1 MTRVATTDLFLLFT
15 MGATSFPTATI
26 GGNIITALY
35 KETYTIMYGPG
46 NYSADDSTDT
56 SSLVNIDDVFVIIQS
71 EASDICDAYHFAGID
86 LPKPSIQ
93 LSRDAKMKLR
103 EIKRAKLG
111 FIQNIRMW
119 GEAEDDVLI
128 R

>member
-15 MGATSFPTATI
+15 MGATSFPTTTV
-26 GGNIITALY
+26 GTNIITALY
-35 KETYTIMYGPG
+35 KEIYTIMYGPG

-56 SSLVNIDDVFVIIQS
+56 LNIVDIDDVFVIVQS

-86 LPKPSIQ
+86 MPKPTIQ
-93 LSRDAKMKLR
+93 LSKDAIKKLK
-103 EIKRAKLG
+103 EIKRAKFG
-111 FIQNIRMW
+111 FIQNVRMW